1 MDVFVAQLRKAMFL
15 KGWRQADLVRATGAT
30 DGQVSSWYNGKYRP
44 NAEMMEKIA
53 KALGVSVAYLLGK
66 EEVPLAAL
74 TLPKAE
80 EVPVLGSVA
89 AGVPIEAQ
97 EDVIGSVFAE
107 KPGLFALR
115 VKGDSMSPRI
125 MDGDLLLVQSQNAAE
140 DGDLVVALIE
150 GEATCKVLRRNAYG
164 VTLVP
169 FNAAY
174 APFVYSAAQAE
185 ELRILGK
192 VVESRHDWR

>member
-1 MDVFVAQLRKAMFL
+1 MDVFVVQLRKAIDL
-15 KGWRQADLVRATGAT
+15 KGWKQVDLSRASGYS
-30 DGQVSSWYNGKYRP
+30 DSQISSWYNGRYRP
-44 NAEMMEKIA
+44 NGEAMDKIA
-53 KALGVSVAYLLGK
+53 KALGVSVAFLLGK

-80 EVPVLGSVA
+80 EVPVLGRVA

-125 MDGDLLLVQSQNAAE
+125 MDGDLLLVQPQNTAE
-140 DGDLVVALIE
+140 DGDVVIAMID
-150 GEATCKVLRRNAYG
+150 GEATCKVLRRNCYG

-169 FNAAY
+169 FNAVY
-174 APFVYSAAQAE
+174 APFVYTGAQAE
-185 ELRILGK
+185 DLRILGK

>member
-1 MDVFVAQLRKAMFL
+1 MDAFVVQLRKAMFL
-15 KGWRQADLVRATGAT
+15 KGWKQVDLSKATGYR
-30 DGQVSSWYNGKYRP
+30 DGKVSAWYNGKYRP
-44 NAEMMEKIA
+44 NAEALDKIA

-66 EEVPLAAL
+66 EEVPLSAL

-97 EDVIGSVFAE
+97 EDVVGSVFAE

-125 MDGDLLLVQSQNAAE
+125 MDGDLLLVSPQNTAE
-140 DGDLVVALIE
+140 DGDLVVAMIE
-150 GEATCKVLRRNAYG
+150 GEATCKVLRHNSYG

-169 FNAAY
+169 FNAVY
-174 APFVYSAAQAE
+174 APFVYTGTQAE

>member
-1 MDVFVAQLRKAMFL
+1 MDVFVVQLRKAMFL
-15 KGWRQADLVRATGAT
+15 KGWKQVDLSKATGYR
-30 DGQVSSWYNGKYRP
+30 DGKVSAWYNGKYRP
-44 NAEMMEKIA
+44 NAEALDKIA

-89 AGVPIEAQ
+89 AGMPIEAQ

-125 MDGDLLLVQSQNAAE
+125 MDGDLLLVSPQNTAE
-140 DGDLVVALIE
+140 DGDLVVAMIE
-150 GEATCKVLRRNAYG
+150 GEATCKVLRHNSYG

-174 APFVYSAAQAE
+174 APFVYTGTQAE

>member
-1 MDVFVAQLRKAMFL
+1 MDVFVVQLRKAMFL
-15 KGWRQADLVRATGAT
+15 KGWRQTDLVRAVGAT
-30 DGQVSSWYNGKYRP
+30 DGQVSAWYNGKYRP
-44 NAEMMEKIA
+44 KAEVMEKIA
-53 KALGVSVAYLLGK
+53 KALGVSVAFLLGK

-97 EDVIGSVFAE
+97 EDVVGSVFAE

-125 MDGDLLLVQSQNAAE
+125 MDGDLLLVSPQNTAE
-140 DGDLVVALIE
+140 DGDLVVAMIE

-174 APFVYSAAQAE
+174 APFVYSGAQAE
-185 ELRILGK
+185 DLRVLGK

>member
-1 MDVFVAQLRKAMFL
+1 
-15 KGWRQADLVRATGAT
+15 
-30 DGQVSSWYNGKYRP
+30 
-44 NAEMMEKIA
+44 MEKIA
-53 KALGVSVAYLLGK
+53 KALGVSVAFLLGK

-97 EDVIGSVFAE
+97 EDVVGSVFAE

-125 MDGDLLLVQSQNAAE
+125 MDGDLLLVSPQNTAE
-140 DGDLVVALIE
+140 DGDLVVAMIE

-174 APFVYSAAQAE
+174 APFVYSGAQAE
-185 ELRILGK
+185 DLRVLGK

>member
-1 MDVFVAQLRKAMFL
+1 MDAFVVQLRKAMFL
-15 KGWRQADLVRATGAT
+15 KGWRQTDLVRAVGAT
-30 DGQVSSWYNGKYRP
+30 DGQVSAWYNGKYRP
-44 NAEMMEKIA
+44 KAEVMEKIA
-53 KALGVSVAYLLGK
+53 KALGVSVAFLLGK

-97 EDVIGSVFAE
+97 EDVVGSVFAE

-125 MDGDLLLVQSQNAAE
+125 MDGDLLLVSPQNTAE
-140 DGDLVVALIE
+140 DGDLVVAMIE

-174 APFVYSAAQAE
+174 APFVYSGAQAE
-185 ELRILGK
+185 DLRVLGK

>member
-1 MDVFVAQLRKAMFL
+1 MDVFVVQLRKAMFL
-15 KGWRQADLVRATGAT
+15 KGWRQVDLVRAIGAT
-30 DGQVSSWYNGKYRP
+30 DGQVSAWYNGKYRP
-44 NAEMMEKIA
+44 NSETAEKIA

-97 EDVIGSVFAE
+97 EDVVGSVFAE

-125 MDGDLLLVQSQNAAE
+125 MDGDLLLVSPQNTAE
-140 DGDLVVALIE
+140 DGDLVVAMIE
-150 GEATCKVLRRNAYG
+150 GEATCKVLRHNSYG

-174 APFVYSAAQAE
+174 APFVYTGTQAE

>member
-1 MDVFVAQLRKAMFL
+1 MDDFATRLKRTMFL
-15 KGWRQADLVRATGAT
+15 KGVRQV
-30 DGQVSSWYNGKYRP
+30 
-44 NAEMMEKIA
+44 EIA
-53 KALGVSVAYLLGK
+53 KKAGISKGRISKWMSGQNIPNGENLKKLASVLGVSSDFLLGK
-66 EEVPLAAL
+66 EELPLAAL
-74 TLPKAE
+74 TIPKSTE
-80 EVPVLGSVA
+80 TPVLGSVA
-89 AGVPIEAQ
+89 AGVPMEAQ
-97 EDVIGSVFAE
+97 EDVIGSVYTE

-125 MDGDLLLVQSQNAAE
+125 MDGDLLLVSPQNTAE
-140 DGDLVVALIE
+140 DGDLVVAMIE

-174 APFVYSAAQAE
+174 APFVYSGAQAE
-185 ELRILGK
+185 DLRVLGK

>member
-1 MDVFVAQLRKAMFL
+1 MDVFVVQLRKAMFL
-15 KGWRQADLVRATGAT
+15 KGWKQVDLSKATGYR
-30 DGQVSSWYNGKYRP
+30 DGKVSAWYNGKYRP
-44 NAEMMEKIA
+44 NAEALDKIA

-97 EDVIGSVFAE
+97 EDVVGSVFAE

-125 MDGDLLLVQSQNAAE
+125 MDGDLLLVSPQNTAD
-140 DGDLVVALIE
+140 DGDLVVAMIE
-150 GEATCKVLRRNAYG
+150 GEATCKVLRRNSYG

-174 APFVYSAAQAE
+174 APFVYTGAQAE
-185 ELRILGK
+185 ALRIVGK